1 MVVFI
6 SRSSLSSLST
16 PSTPS
21 TLIPP
26 VFSISLIIKAEK
38 RVIISKKV
46 NR

>member
-16 PSTPS
+16 PST
-21 TLIPP
+21 LIPP
-26 VFSISLIIKAEK
+26 VFPISLIIKAEK